1 MYPRGL
7 LLFVL
12 LLSACGTDSRTT
24 AEGEQGSSWPP
35 AETSA
40 EPDQYGVLV
49 DSSVE
54 GLRYI
59 CGDHFGIT
67 DAAGGFGYIEG
78 EVVQFLVGDIKL
90 GAAVEPGDRL
100 TPYDLAQGAP
110 KVALN
115 IARFLQTLD
124 DDGDGSNGIQII
136 ESVHAHAVGRV
147 LDFTGEDWDATGTA
161 VQQFVTDLTFVT
173 AAGARELVSSVSAY
187 SHFATTLDATIVSQT
202 DEIERL
208 AGEMSCQTSDD
219 CQVVGLVTMD
229 LGYCPGLGPDIAV
242 TSSGLSDEAIQ
253 GAISQREA
261 LIEINRQVRSAAG
274 VDDDVHGSC
283 WIMVGP
289 PPGDDATSPGGA
301 QSNTEFLSR
310 RFRRKHL
317 LVGRNLSARISTPG
331 PAIIHLFGMVSGV
344 PCCDLVIVKS

>member
-1 MYPRGL
+1 MYPRGLL

-24 AEGEQGSSWPP
+24 AEREQGSSWPP

-40 EPDQYGVLV
+40 EPEQYGVLV
-49 DSSVE
+49 DSPVE

-59 CGDHFGIT
+59 SGDHFGVT

-124 DDGDGSNGIQII
+124 DDGVGSNGIQII
-136 ESVHAHAVGRV
+136 ESVHAHAVARV
-147 LDFTGEDWDATGTA
+147 LDFTGEDWDATGAA
-161 VQQFVTDLTFVT
+161 VQQFVTELTLKT
-173 AAGARELVSSVSAY
+173 AAGARELVSAVSAY
-187 SHFATTLDATIVSQT
+187 AHFATTLDAVIVSQT
-202 DEIERL
+202 DEIKRL

-219 CQVVGLVTMD
+219 CEVVGLVTMD
-229 LGYCPGLGPDIAV
+229 LGYCPGFGPDIAV
-242 TSSGLSDEAIQ
+242 TSGGLSDEAIQ
-253 GAISQREA
+253 GAINQREA
-261 LIEINRQVRSAAG
+261 LIEIKRQVRSTSG
-274 VDDDVHGSC
+274 VDDNVHGVC
-283 WIMVGP
+283 FQQGVP
-289 PPGDDATSPGGA
+289 PWGRCD
-301 QSNTEFLSR
+301 ESR
-310 RFRRKHL
+310 RCT
-317 LVGRNLSARISTPG
+317 VEYGVAVAGTPR
-331 PAIIHLFGMVSGV
+331 
-344 PCCDLVIVKS
+344 